1 MSRGPAEV
9 AVTEVDELL
18 AAGASLLDV
27 REGFEWEAGHAAAAA
42 HLPMG
47 ELALDRLPEGRPL
60 LVICHVGG
68 RSAVATHALLRAG
81 VEAANVAGGMEAW
94 ARAGLPVVIDSGA
107 PGRVV

>member
-1 MSRGPAEV
+1 MSRGMAEV
-9 AVTEVDELL
+9 QVTEVEELL

-27 REGFEWEAGHAAAAA
+27 REGYEWDAGHAAPAE

-68 RSAVATHALLRAG
+68 RSAVATEALMRAG
-81 VEAANVAGGMEAW
+81 VQAANVTGGMDAW
-94 ARAGLPVVIDSGA
+94 ARAGLPVVTDSGA

>member
-1 MSRGPAEV
+1 MSRGMAEV
-9 AVTEVDELL
+9 RVTEVDELL

-27 REGFEWEAGHAAAAA
+27 REGYEWDAGHAAPAE

-68 RSAVATHALLRAG
+68 RSAVATDALVRAG
-81 VEAANVAGGMEAW
+81 VEAANVIGGMDAW
-94 ARAGLPVVIDSGA
+94 ARAGLPVVTDSGE

>member
-1 MSRGPAEV
+1 MSRDPAEV

-27 REGFEWEAGHAAAAA
+27 REGFEWEAGHAAAAE

-68 RSAVATHALLRAG
+68 RSAVATQALLRAG

-94 ARAGLPVVIDSGA
+94 ARAGLAVVIDSGA